1 MFFFCSNV
9 PRIGKNSLTKQ
20 EMTMRAVWVSGAV
33 LISVLALTAC
43 QGKPSAVATRDAG
56 STTAYASSSGGPS
69 DATGGARPRDP
80 RDAPVPLI
88 DGKPLRAA
96 NRKHTAE
103 ENAQFQFAKNGGD
116 FDAKSESQYV
126 SDAHSFVEKP
136 PRDAEV
142 IDRPNGDK
150 LIYDPKKNIFAVV
163 ARNGAPRT
171 MFKPR
176 DGASYWAQQK
186 DREAQRGKSP
196 RDGSS
201 DQG

>member
-1 MFFFCSNV
+1 MKS
-9 PRIGKNSLTKQ
+9 
-20 EMTMRAVWVSGAV
+20 VWLFGAV
-33 LISVLALTAC
+33 AISALALAAC
-43 QGKPSAVATRDAG
+43 NGKPSAVASRDQ
-56 STTAYASSSGGPS
+56 SPSSAYAPSPGP
-69 DATGGARPRDP
+69 GEGASTSRVRDP
-80 RDAPVPLI
+80 RDAPVPMI
-88 DGKPLRAA
+88 DGKPLWAA

-103 ENAQFQFAKNGGD
+103 ENAQYQFAKNGGD

-126 SDAHSFVEKP
+126 SDVHAFVEKP

-176 DGASYWAQQK
+176 DGATYWAQQK

-196 RDGSS
+196 REGGS

>member
-1 MFFFCSNV
+1 
-9 PRIGKNSLTKQ
+9 
-20 EMTMRAVWVSGAV
+20 MRAVWFSGAV
-33 LISVLALTAC
+33 AITALTLVAC
-43 QGKPSAVATRDAG
+43 NGKPSAVAGRDTAVATYGQGAAG
-56 STTAYASSSGGPS
+56 DSV
-69 DATGGARPRDP
+69 ATGKTIDP
-80 RDAPVPLI
+80 RDAPIPQI
-88 DGKPLRAA
+88 NGKPLWAA

-103 ENAQFQFAKNGGD
+103 ENAQYQFAKNGGD

-126 SDAHSFVEKP
+126 SVVHDFVDRP
-136 PRDAEV
+136 PEGVEV

-176 DGASYWAQQK
+176 GGSSYWVQQK
-186 DREAQRGKSP
+186 DREAKRAKTST
-196 RDGSS
+196 DGGS

>member
-1 MFFFCSNV
+1 MKS
-9 PRIGKNSLTKQ
+9 
-20 EMTMRAVWVSGAV
+20 VWFLGAAAM
-33 LISVLALTAC
+33 SALALASC
-43 QGKPSAVATRDAG
+43 NGKPSAVASRDQSPSSVYAPAAG
-56 STTAYASSSGGPS
+56 SGDGGSAS
-69 DATGGARPRDP
+69 RVRDP

-88 DGKPLRAA
+88 DGKPLWAA

-103 ENAQFQFAKNGGD
+103 ENAQYQFAKNGGD

-126 SDAHSFVEKP
+126 SDVHAFVEKP
-136 PRDAEV
+136 PRDAEF
-142 IDRPNGDK
+142 IDRANGDK

-163 ARNGAPRT
+163 AKNGAPRT

-176 DGASYWAQQK
+176 DGATYWAQQK

-196 RDGSS
+196 RERGS